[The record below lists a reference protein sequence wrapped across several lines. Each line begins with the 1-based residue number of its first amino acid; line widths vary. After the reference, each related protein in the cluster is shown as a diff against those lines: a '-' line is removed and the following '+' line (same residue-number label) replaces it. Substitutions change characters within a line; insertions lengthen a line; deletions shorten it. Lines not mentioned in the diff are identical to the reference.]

1 MLGISAIAMVAFWI
15 TFWRRA
21 PVPGGAVRKSQPYRL
36 QLSLVLLLPAGIA
49 CLIAF
54 VPRPDVAG
62 TFEPFTI
69 FAGVSSWPSELLR
82 ALAVLLFGWF
92 LDRTWRGTSMATAKV
107 GDRYFPEKRFR
118 EEGSA
123 PLWRRLLRN
132 ANIWIGSKAL
142 TAGDNVTN
150 PPNDPRADG
159 GIDGSRVWWNYLM
172 LLADGPRLLR
182 LGLWLAV
189 TYVTV
194 FAVMY
199 LAGGEAPEI
208 PARGESDRSLFRLTV
223 WLSVT
228 ATIILMILVSD
239 ATILTWRFVQ
249 ALRDKRTVYPDA
261 TVRRFAAELGPSL
274 AERASRTI
282 PARPRE
288 RNDAGSPAR
297 NSILDPWIDA
307 NLLADHTEG
316 ISKLIFFPLI
326 LLGLLFVARLQ
337 IFDNWSPNN
346 VVLIVLVGFLLWM
359 IGVATVLN
367 IGAEIARRRAL
378 EIMQMDLLW
387 LKGCSSAE
395 DQALA
400 EQFPSLI
407 AQVKDLRRGAFA
419 PFFEQPLVRAVL
431 VPLGSIGGLQLIELL
446 SLVRP

>member
-1 MLGISAIAMVAFWI
+1 M
-15 TFWRRA
+15 
-21 PVPGGAVRKSQPYRL
+21 
-36 QLSLVLLLPAGIA
+36 
-49 CLIAF
+49 
-54 VPRPDVAG
+54 
-62 TFEPFTI
+62 
-69 FAGVSSWPSELLR
+69 
-82 ALAVLLFGWF
+82 
-92 LDRTWRGTSMATAKV
+92 
-107 GDRYFPEKRFR
+107 
-118 EEGSA
+118 
-123 PLWRRLLRN
+123 
-132 ANIWIGSKAL
+132 
-142 TAGDNVTN
+142 N
-150 PPNDPRADG
+150 PPNDSQPDGAIDG
-159 GIDGSRVWWNYLM
+159 GRVWSNYLM

-194 FAVMY
+194 STVMH

-223 WLSVT
+223 WLSVA

-249 ALRDKRTVYPDA
+249 ALRDLRTVYPDV
-261 TVRRFAAELGPSL
+261 TVRRFAAALGPSL
-274 AERASRTI
+274 AERASRAI
-282 PARPRE
+282 RARPRE
-288 RNDAGSPAR
+288 RNDASSPAR

-346 VVLIVLVGFLLWM
+346 VVFIVLMGFLLWM

-378 EIMQMDLLW
+378 EFMQMDLLW

-407 AQVKDLRRGAFA
+407 AQVKELRRGAFA

-446 SLVRP
+446 SLVRA